1 MDALS
6 QVVDALRCLP
16 GVGPRSAQRMVL
28 HLLQHHRQRGIHLAK
43 CLQEAMQNVKNCNSC
58 NNYTTFDLCNICSD
72 LTRDDSKICVVE
84 SPTDVIAIEQA
95 MVYKGKYFVLMG
107 KISPIN
113 GIGPE
118 EIKLDKLFTTV
129 KNSNTI
135 NEVIMALAP
144 SIEGQTT
151 IHYITDML
159 KSLSIK
165 VSQIAHGIP
174 SGSDLNFLDSNTIS
188 SALRNRETLEPV

>member
-28 HLLQHHRQRGIHLAK
+28 HLLQHHRQRGIHLAN
-43 CLQEAMQNVKNCNSC
+43 CLQEAMQNIKNCNSC
-58 NNYTTFDLCNICSD
+58 NNYTTFDICNICSD
-72 LTRDDSKICVVE
+72 LKRDDSKICVVE

-118 EIKLDKLFTTV
+118 EIKLNKLFVTV

-135 NEVIMALAP
+135 NEVIIALAP

-151 IHYITDML
+151 IHYITGML
-159 KSLSIK
+159 KNLK
-165 VSQIAHGIP
+165 VKISQIAHGIP
-174 SGSDLNFLDSNTIS
+174 SGSDLNFLDTSTIS
-188 SALRNRETLEPV
+188 SALRNREIL